1 MTSDDEAVRSAILAT
16 VCYIYCYNYIFVCKI
31 TAIWLLTL
39 QRNMVHEYIYMQPNR
54 TMQIQQLAQRLTSLT
69 AK

>member
-1 MTSDDEAVRSAILAT
+1 VQDNSNMV
-16 VCYIYCYNYIFVCKI
+16 
-31 TAIWLLTL
+31 TL